1 MSNPQDQER
10 LQRLR
15 DRQLASR
22 DPQKHQ
28 RRMHGQIAR
37 RQRRS
42 VESFSLGR
50 IWSEIPH
57 LWKGAFYGLT
67 FGVLIVVLVPL
78 VWASPWALPCSA
90 VVAVMSTILG
100 LLIGRAQDTRD
111 SLKDLVR

>member
-1 MSNPQDQER
+1 MSNTQDQER

-67 FGVLIVVLVPL
+67 FGVLVLVLVPS
-78 VWASPWALPCSA
+78 VWASPWAFPCSA
-90 VVAVMSTILG
+90 GVAVMSTILG

>member
-1 MSNPQDQER
+1 MPNTQDQER

-50 IWSEIPH
+50 IWSEIPNF
-57 LWKGAFYGLT
+57 WKGAFYGLT
-67 FGVLIVVLVPL
+67 FGVLVLVLVPS
-78 VWASPWALPCSA
+78 VWASLWAIPCSA
-90 VVAVMSTILG
+90 GVAVMSTILG

-111 SLKDLVR
+111 SIKDLVR

>member
-1 MSNPQDQER
+1 MPNTQDQER

-22 DPQKHQ
+22 DPLKHQ

-50 IWSEIPH
+50 IWSEIPN

-67 FGVLIVVLVPL
+67 FGVLVLVLVPS
-78 VWASPWALPCSA
+78 VWASLWAIPCSA
-90 VVAVMSTILG
+90 GVAVMSTILG

-111 SLKDLVR
+111 SIKDLVR